1 LGDEWFFASGSL
13 YSTRLNLSLNGSSC
27 SLAAICAE
35 VEGRRGRGCL
45 QAVAGADKA
54 GLTLEVQDLLQL
66 LLPVRALRTL
76 PGVSAV
82 ERV

>member
-1 LGDEWFFASGSL
+1 
-13 YSTRLNLSLNGSSC
+13 
-27 SLAAICAE
+27 